1 MGPVVVTPLRCIFR
15 VAPHL
20 PFPRLPLPVHP
31 PEDYYVP
38 QGIHP
43 AVAQK
48 KALSRPRPE
57 IITATMA
64 GPRPLPRSSSVV
76 CRARAMPRVSG
87 SLTFMIIAVRA
98 CVRACA
104 SPHSSRVYLHAFFAT
119 QHDAGGRRRSSIT
132 RPKSPTRRRPSPFPR
147 PHHHH
152 RHRPRPPPAL

>member
-1 MGPVVVTPLRCIFR
+1 MMVVVVIVVVRDEWELSELSSEREILVGGVNDGSKLPVHPARIPQLTEGCIFR

-20 PFPRLPLPVHP
+20 PLPVHP
-31 PEDYYVP
+31 PEDYVP

-87 SLTFMIIAVRA
+87 SLTFMIIARTFGPTVLLSMPA
-98 CVRACA
+98 NME
-104 SPHSSRVYLHAFFAT
+104 HTKAT
-119 QHDAGGRRRSSIT
+119 G
-132 RPKSPTRRRPSPFPR
+132 
-147 PHHHH
+147 
-152 RHRPRPPPAL
+152 